1 VTAVDSTLAAALSDR
16 YVIEREL
23 GRGGMATVYLA
34 RDLRHDRPVAL
45 KVLHPE
51 LSQVLGPERF
61 LLEIRLAARLQHP
74 HIVSVHDSGQ
84 TSAATQHGAPLLWFT
99 MPYIEGET
107 LRQRLTRER
116 QLPVED
122 ALRITR
128 EVALALDYAHRH
140 GVIHRDIKPENILLC
155 DGQAMVADFGIGRVT
170 GPSPDERLTETG
182 IVVGTVAYMSPEQAA
197 GEREVDARTD
207 IYSLGVVLYEMLTG
221 EPPYT
226 GATAQS
232 IMAKRF
238 TGDIPSI
245 HRVRPAVPASVER
258 AALQALATVP
268 ADRFRTAA
276 EFSQA
281 LSAAGAVPADRT
293 AAGPST
299 AIRTRWRSP
308 VTLVPLLGLLLLVV
322 GLATFFLRS
331 HRAAGESGTGDKR
344 LAVLPF
350 ESLGSPENEYFAD
363 GITDAVRGK
372 LTTVPGLQVIARSS
386 SSQYKQTGK
395 SPQQIGRELD
405 VAYLLTGTVRWD
417 KGEGGRSRV
426 QVSPELIDVANASA
440 QWQQPFDASL
450 TDVFLVQA
458 DIAGRVAEALGVAL
472 GTGERNALAERP
484 TANLEAY
491 DAFLRG
497 EEISGGLS
505 TAGQVALQRSETFYD
520 RAASLDST
528 FALAWAQLSRANS
541 LIYFRGT
548 GASSPAVKARLAAE
562 RALALAPGLPEGH
575 LAMGDYHA
583 NVSRNYAEAL
593 RQYAEAGRLTPPRAD
608 LLTAT
613 ALVEQRLGRWAAAL
627 DHLDQARRL
636 DPRSL
641 FTNRRYAF
649 TLLWMRRYPEA
660 RAAYDRALAL
670 DPGNVAGLQ
679 QKAMLSLVQG
689 DLPGARAVLRAAPRE
704 VQPDVLV
711 AYVATYWDLVWLLDH
726 EQTSRLLNLTPLP
739 FGDDRGAWGLAL
751 AQAHLLRGDRRLSR
765 AYADSARM
773 AFEAQIREG
782 ASDEQRIYHAVALA
796 YLGRSAE
803 AVREGE
809 QGVAAHPISQDAY
822 TGAYH
827 QHMLVRIYLLA
838 GQHEKALDRLEQLLE
853 IPYLLSPGS
862 LRIDPTFAPL
872 RGNPRFERLVNGS

>member
-1 VTAVDSTLAAALSDR
+1 MTAVDSTLAAALSDR
-16 YVIEREL
+16 YRIEREL

-34 RDLRHDRPVAL
+34 HDLRHDRPVAL
-45 KVLHPE
+45 KVLHSE
-51 LSQVLGPERF
+51 LAHALGPERF
-61 LLEIRLAARLQHP
+61 LREIKLAARLQHP

-84 TSAATQHGAPLLWFT
+84 TDGAQHSGPLLWFT
-99 MPYIEGET
+99 MPYIEGES

-155 DGQAMVADFGIGRVT
+155 DGQAMVADFGIGRAL
-170 GPSPDERLTETG
+170 GQPSPGERLTETG
-182 IVVGTVAYMSPEQAA
+182 IVVGTPAYMSPEQAA

-207 IYSLGVVLYEMLTG
+207 IYSLGVVLYEMLAG

-238 TGDIPSI
+238 SGEIPSI
-245 HRVRPAVPASVER
+245 HRVRPAVPDPVER
-258 AALQALATVP
+258 AVLQALAPVP

-281 LSAAGAVPADRT
+281 LTAAGAVPADRT
-293 AAGPST
+293 IPGPST
-299 AIRTRWRSP
+299 AVRTRWRSP
-308 VTLVPLLGLLLLVV
+308 VTLASLLGLLLLVA
-322 GLATFFLRS
+322 GLATFFRRS
-331 HRAAGESGTGDKR
+331 HRAAGESGTGHKR

-426 QVSPELIDVANASA
+426 QVSPELIDVANATA

-472 GTGERNALAERP
+472 GAGERKALAERP
-484 TANLEAY
+484 TANLAAY
-491 DAFLRG
+491 DAYLRG

-505 TAGQVALQRSETFYD
+505 TAGQVALQRAETFYD

-541 LIYFRGT
+541 LIFFRGT
-548 GASSPAVKARLAAE
+548 GASAPGNKARQAAE
-562 RALALAPGLPEGH
+562 RALALAPGRPEGH

-593 RQYAEAGRLTPPRAD
+593 RQYAEGGRLTPPRAD
-608 LLTAT
+608 LLTAA
-613 ALVEQRLGRWAAAL
+613 ALVEQRLGRWDAAL

-636 DPRSL
+636 DPRSI
-641 FTNRRYAF
+641 FANRRYAF

-660 RAAYDRALAL
+660 RAAYDRALTL

-704 VQPDVLV
+704 VQPEALV
-711 AYVATYWDLVWLLDH
+711 AYVATYWDMVWLLDH
-726 EQTSRLLNLTPLP
+726 EYTSRLLKLTLVP

-751 AQAHLLRGDRRLSR
+751 AQAHLLRGDRRSSR
-765 AYADSARM
+765 AYADSARI

-782 ASDEQRIYHAVALA
+782 ASDEQRIYHAIALA
-796 YLGRSAE
+796 YLGRLAE

-809 QGVAAHPISQDAY
+809 QAVAERPISQDAY

-827 QHMLVRIYLLA
+827 QHILVRIYVLA

-853 IPYLLSPGS
+853 IPYLLSPGW
-862 LRIDPTFAPL
+862 LRVDPTFEPL
-872 RGNPRFERLVNGS
+872 RKHPRFQRLAGR